1 LTSPELARLI
11 DRRVSPEEL
20 REALERPIGADE
32 REDVLSL
39 TRWFSTRYG
48 SAEARL
54 AYVRN
59 AYQRW
64 FRDHLTSDRSS
75 VRCPPDL

>member
-1 LTSPELARLI
+1 MTHPELTRLI

-39 TRWFSTRYG
+39 TRWFGARYR
-48 SAEARL
+48 SAEERLGYVKQAYARW
-54 AYVRN
+54 VR
-59 AYQRW
+59 
-64 FRDHLTSDRSS
+64 TT
-75 VRCPPDL
+75 

>member
-1 LTSPELARLI
+1 MTSPELTRLI

-32 REDVLSL
+32 REEVLSL
-39 TRWFSTRYG
+39 KRWFSTRYA

-54 AYVRN
+54 AYVRY
-59 AYQRW
+59 AYARW
-64 FRDHLTSDRSS
+64 FRDHMTSDRST
-75 VRCPPDL
+75 P